1 MKPIANASVRSSG
14 PHYRHE
20 IETGHGHRLLADEP
34 ETDGGGNAG
43 PAPYELFLSGLGACT
58 AITLRMYAEKKGWD
72 IGELKVELTLLK
84 DREGNTRIERRLHS
98 NASLS
103 DEQWEK
109 LLAISEKTPVTMT
122 VKQGAPIE
130 TRRA

>member
-1 MKPIANASVRSSG
+1 MKPIANAHIRSAG
-14 PHYRHE
+14 PRYRHE
-20 IETGHGHRLLADEP
+20 IETGGHQLLADEP
-34 ETDGGGNAG
+34 LAHGGGNAG

-72 IGELKVELTLLK
+72 IGELKVELVLLK
-84 DREGNTRIERRLHS
+84 DHDGNTRIERTLRS
-98 NASLS
+98 NAALS

-109 LLAISEKTPVTMT
+109 LLAVSEKTPVTLT

-130 TRRA
+130 TRRG